1 VQPDMAKFGGI
12 GEMMKAVKLAEQHN
26 VSLARHSPIFG
37 PGLIATLPIL
47 AAVLHRGY
55 MRVLVL

>member
-1 VQPDMAKFGGI
+1 MAKFGGI